1 MVIKMNEDFPKDYD
15 FNRRNDIT
23 EGVKLLSNEE
33 RNALLLE
40 KCKKT
45 SALMDKYNSGTRGH
59 LRGWIEY
66 EMKYI
71 NCMEGFENKFIE
83 NQISHLIF
91 EMGQLEGVTM
101 YLHDPR
107 GLKIAM
113 KSIERIL
120 TSLIEELTPDE

>member
-1 MVIKMNEDFPKDYD
+1 MSDNLPREFTISNRPKIREGTKALSTED
-15 FNRRNDIT
+15 
-23 EGVKLLSNEE
+23 

-40 KCKKT
+40 KCKKAM
-45 SALMDKYNSGTRGH
+45 SLMEKYNSGTRGH
-59 LRGWIEY
+59 LRGWIEH
-66 EMKYI
+66 EMNYI

-91 EMGQLEGVTM
+91 EKNQLMGVTM

-113 KSIERIL
+113 KTIERIF

>member
-1 MVIKMNEDFPKDYD
+1 MDKDFPKYYDYY
-15 FNRRNDIT
+15 RRKDII

-40 KCKKT
+40 KCKKAM
-45 SALMDKYNSGTRGH
+45 SLMDKYNSGTRGH
-59 LRGWIEY
+59 LRGWIEH
-66 EMKYI
+66 EMNYI

-91 EMGQLEGVTM
+91 EMNQLQGVTM

-113 KSIERIL
+113 KTIERIFI
-120 TSLIEELTPDE
+120 SLIEELEVKK